1 MGHNNNNAHALP
13 FQGCV
18 VGKVRKLGV
27 KVLDAQ
33 RPCYYGY
40 FHLWGESHPTPVSP
54 QASSPLPTPS
64 SRAPSRRPESS
75 GLIPRL
81 LSGVHQAGLGP
92 GQWQECRASG
102 LPNRQFTRLVLS
114 LWLSALFRWHQ
125 QRRHTQQQQETHT
138 LMGLL
143 SSWGPGIGYG

>member
-81 LSGVHQAGLGP
+81 RSGVHQAGLGP
-92 GQWQECRASG
+92 GQWQECRERDARRETGCGQANSCFPG
-102 LPNRQFTRLVLS
+102 TPRLGEPGSHPPALRRVHLSKPRQPRTPLCCTVR
-114 LWLSALFRWHQ
+114 
-125 QRRHTQQQQETHT
+125 
-138 LMGLL
+138 
-143 SSWGPGIGYG
+143 